1 MPIHIP
7 VEDYGASVAEAIIKV
22 NNALD
27 KLPLTDRAIVVL
39 IHDYDK
45 SLTITDATRALE
57 VIRDLKRYYVK
68 DAK

>member
-1 MPIHIP
+1 MVIHIP
-7 VEDYGASVAEAIIKV
+7 VQDYGASVSEAILKV
-22 NNALD
+22 NKALD

-45 SLTITDATRALE
+45 SLKITDATRALE

-68 DAK
+68 EK